1 MATSHCELNEL
12 TVVNFELFYFTCHLD
27 VSDLKDIIEALKQD
41 YFQNDRW
48 SSLGLQ
54 LGLLELTLSTIRTMY
69 RDHPQNCLQ
78 EWLTLSFS
86 KADIVAINRRPTLD
100 SLANTLKKF
109 GQIFTAKNIKDFS
122 EYIINI
128 L

>member
-12 TVVNFELFYFTCHLD
+12 TVVNFELFYFKCHLD

-48 SSLGLQ
+48 SPLGLQ
-54 LGLLELTLSTIRTMY
+54 LGLLELTLSSIRTMY
-69 RDHPQNCLQ
+69 QDHPQNCLQ

-100 SLANTLKKF
+100 SLANTLKMS
-109 GQIFTAKNIKDFS
+109 GQMFTAKNIKYFS

>member
-48 SSLGLQ
+48 SPLGLQ
-54 LGLLELTLSTIRTMY
+54 LGLLELTLSSIRTMY

-100 SLANTLKKF
+100 SLANTLKKI